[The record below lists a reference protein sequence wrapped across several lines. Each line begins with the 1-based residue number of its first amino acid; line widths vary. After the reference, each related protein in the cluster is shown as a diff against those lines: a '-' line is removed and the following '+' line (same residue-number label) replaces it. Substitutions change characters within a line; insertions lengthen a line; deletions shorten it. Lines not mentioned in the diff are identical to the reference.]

1 MAPRYRV
8 RVKDQA
14 GLTLAET
21 THFRRLEFKHE
32 VDEPGYFT
40 FELGADHPAANLF
53 VTDGQIEVLRQ
64 DPEANLPWYT
74 EFEGLHRNLVRML
87 TDNGDRAVTS
97 TGPGFLDL
105 LEGRIVA
112 WLQGT
117 PQALKNGPAETV
129 LKQLVNENAG
139 PGATAAAGRART
151 GTRVGLTIQA
161 DMAGGPNWQGDL
173 AYTSLLEALGK
184 VANATGWRF
193 DLIRTGPITWEFR
206 TYEGQRGEDR
216 TKVGLVP
223 PIPTN
228 GAGNVPV
235 VFAPEFGT
243 VRNVTYGFDRTSERT
258 VAIMLGRGE
267 GANRD
272 VAVVTAAA
280 ATDSPWND
288 REVMRNAS
296 NQMDAAA
303 LTLLG
308 AGVLEETA
316 AKETMDFS
324 TIQIRGLLY
333 GRDYSWGD
341 KVVARFEG
349 IEQDKE
355 ILAVQIVVDQMGEAI
370 TPTFADLPA

>member
-8 RVKDQA
+8 RIKDQA
-14 GLTLAET
+14 GLTLVET

-32 VDEPGYFT
+32 VDQPGYYSL
-40 FELGADHPAANLF
+40 ELGADHPAANLF
-53 VTDGQIEVLRQ
+53 QTDGQVEVLRQ
-64 DPEANLPWYT
+64 DAEALLPWYT
-74 EFEGLHRNLVRML
+74 EFAGLHRKIDRKL
-87 TDNGDRAVTS
+87 TGDGDRVAIS
-97 TGPGFLDL
+97 SGPGFLDL
-105 LEGRIVA
+105 LEGRIIA

-117 PQALKNGPAETV
+117 PQALKNGVAETV

-139 PGATAAAGRART
+139 PGATLAAGRART
-151 GTRVGLTIQA
+151 GTRVGLTLQA
-161 DMAGGPNWQGDL
+161 DGAGGPNWQGDL

-193 DLIRTGPITWEFR
+193 DLVQTGAVAWEFR
-206 TYEGQRGEDR
+206 TYQGQRGADR
-216 TKVGLVP
+216 TKVGLAP
-223 PIPTN
+223 PTPTN

-235 VFAPEFGT
+235 VFAPEMGT
-243 VRNVTYGFDRTSERT
+243 VRNVTYGFDRTAERT

-296 NQMDAAA
+296 NQMDTAA
-303 LTLLG
+303 LALLG
-308 AGVLEETA
+308 AGILEEQA

-333 GRDYSWGD
+333 GRDYTWGD

-355 ILAVQIVVDQMGEAI
+355 IIAVQITVDETGESI
-370 TPTFADLPA
+370 LPTFADLPA